1 MSTHTA
7 PSSTYRLQMRP
18 AGGLRDAAETAPY
31 LHRLGVGALY
41 TAPLLAAPGSTH
53 GYDWTDPRRVCP
65 DLGGEEARA
74 ALAARLRALGLGL
87 VVDIVPN
94 HMSVAVPEANA
105 WWWEVLRDGPGAAH
119 ARCFDIDWRRGPL
132 ELPVLPD
139 DGDGGAAA
147 LGRLELRDGALELD
161 GRRYPVA
168 PGTAPEGDRSD
179 PARVHGAQHYRLV
192 SWRRSREAMSYRRFF
207 DVSDLAAL
215 RVEDP
220 WVFERVHREVLRW
233 AEEGEVTGLRV
244 DHPDGLADPGG
255 YLRRLRGRFDGW
267 IAVEKI
273 LAPGEDPPQT
283 WPVEGTTGYD
293 ALREVCG
300 VFIDPAGEA
309 PLTRLAEELGAPGEP
324 GPVEEECKRR
334 AAMEVLAAETRRI
347 AEVVD
352 RVGRRDGEGGS
363 DGEDGRGDA
372 DGRGAPD
379 RRDAPDGPSPA
390 TVRAVAELLAAF
402 PAYRTYLPEG
412 EGRWAQAVRRA
423 RKRAGEPTGEG
434 AGEGAWGGTPDAAA
448 EVDRIDAAV
457 RADPGGEAAVR
468 IQQTSG
474 MVMAKGVEDTAFY
487 RATRFIALNEVGGDP
502 SEFGVS
508 VDAFHAAQARR
519 EASHPRAMTT
529 LSTHDT
535 KRSED
540 VRARLAV
547 IAEVPDAFADLV
559 REGTGRCGLSEPSLN
574 LLAWQTLVGAWPI
587 SAARLRDHLLKAARE
602 AKLATSWTDPDP
614 AFEEEVRAWP
624 ERVMSDGRIACSVEG
639 FVARIRAHGWSNALG
654 QKLVQLLMPGVPDV
668 YQGTELWDMSLVD
681 PDNRRPV
688 DFTAREVVLERLESG
703 RRPPVDAS
711 GEAKMHVVRQAL
723 RLRRRRDLRGYLP
736 LRAEGGAAGHAVAF
750 ARGPGGAVAAVATRL
765 PVGLEAEGGW
775 GDTVLPL
782 PSGPGRWRDL
792 LSGREVE
799 TPGGCRSAAPRLGDL
814 LAQYPVALLERRE

>member
-1 MSTHTA
+1 MSSHGPTA
-7 PSSTYRLQMRP
+7 PTSTYRLQIRP
-18 AGGLRDAAETAPY
+18 AGGLRDAADTASY
-31 LHRLGVGALY
+31 LHRLGVGAVY

-74 ALAARLRALGLGL
+74 ALAARLRALGMGL
-87 VVDIVPN
+87 VADIVPN
-94 HMSVAVPEANA
+94 HMSVALPEANA
-105 WWWEVLRDGPGAAH
+105 WWWEVLRDGPRAVH
-119 ARCFDIDWRRGPL
+119 ARCFDIDWERGPL

-139 DGDGGAAA
+139 DGDGGRAA
-147 LGRLELRDGALELD
+147 LSRLVLRGGHLELD

-168 PGTAPEGDRSD
+168 EGTVPHDGEADPEQ
-179 PARVHGAQHYRLV
+179 VHRAQHYRLV

-233 AEEGEVTGLRV
+233 ADAGEVTGLRV

-255 YLRRLRGRFDGW
+255 YLRRLRDRFGGW

-273 LAPGEDPPQT
+273 LAPGEEAPAS

-293 ALREVCG
+293 AAREVCG
-300 VFIDPAGEA
+300 LFVDPRAEG
-309 PLTRLAEELGAPGEP
+309 PLTRLAEELGAPGDP
-324 GPVEEECKRR
+324 RRVEEECKRR
-334 AAMEVLAAETRRI
+334 AATEVLAAETRRI
-347 AEVVD
+347 ASAVE
-352 RVGRRDGEGGS
+352 RAAAAEAGGEAGGA
-363 DGEDGRGDA
+363 DERGAGGRGPA
-372 DGRGAPD
+372 E
-379 RRDAPDGPSPA
+379 A
-390 TVRAVAELLAAF
+390 TVRAVAELLASF
-402 PAYRTYLPEG
+402 PVYRTYLPEG
-412 EGRWAQAVRRA
+412 LGRWAEAVRRA
-423 RKRAGEPTGEG
+423 RERVPE
-434 AGEGAWGGTPDAAA
+434 AAA
-448 EVDRIDAAV
+448 ELALIDRLV
-457 RADPGGEAAVR
+457 RGDPGGEAAVR

-474 MVMAKGVEDTAFY
+474 MVTAKGVEDTAFY

-502 SEFGVS
+502 AGFGVS
-508 VDAFHAAQARR
+508 VGAFHTAQARR
-519 EASHPRAMTT
+519 ETARPHGMTT

-547 IAEVPDAFADLV
+547 LTEIPEEFAAAV
-559 REGTGRCGLSEPSLN
+559 REWTVRRGLSEPSLN

-587 SAARLRDHLLKAARE
+587 SAVRLREHLLKAARE
-602 AKLATSWTDPDP
+602 AKAATSWTDPDP

-624 ERVMSDGRIACSVEG
+624 ERVLSDRRITVGVQGLVSW
-639 FVARIRAHGWSNALG
+639 IRPHGWSNALG
-654 QKLVQLLMPGVPDV
+654 QKLVQLAMPGVPDV
-668 YQGTELWDMSLVD
+668 YQGTELWDLSLVD

-688 DFTAREVVLERLESG
+688 DFTAREVLLERLESG

-736 LRAEGGAAGHAVAF
+736 LRAEGCAAGHAVAF
-750 ARGPGGAVAAVATRL
+750 ARGPDLGAAAVATRL
-765 PVGLEAEGGW
+765 PVALEADGGW
-775 GDTVLPL
+775 RDTVLPL

-799 TPGGCRSAAPRLGDL
+799 APAAGGRVAPRLSDL
-814 LAQYPVALLERRE
+814 LADYPVALLERRE

>member
-18 AGGLRDAAETAPY
+18 AGGLRGAADTAPY

-41 TAPLLAAPGSTH
+41 TAPLLAAAGSTH

-65 DLGGEEARA
+65 DLGGEEARS

-105 WWWEVLRDGPGAAH
+105 WWWEVLRDGPGAGH
-119 ARCFDIDWRRGPL
+119 ARCFDIDWRSGPL

-147 LGRLELRDGALELD
+147 LDRLELRDGALELD

-179 PARVHGAQHYRLV
+179 PARVHTAQHYRLV

-244 DHPDGLADPGG
+244 DHPDGLAAPGG
-255 YLRRLRGRFDGW
+255 YLRRLRARYGGW

-300 VFIDPAGEA
+300 VFVDPEGEG
-309 PLTRLAEELGAPGEP
+309 PLTRLAEETGAPGDP
-324 GPVEEECKRR
+324 GPVEVECKRR
-334 AAMEVLAAETRRI
+334 AATEVLAAETRRI
-347 AEVVD
+347 AAVVARAD
-352 RVGRRDGEGGS
+352 RNG
-363 DGEDGRGDA
+363 
-372 DGRGAPD
+372 
-379 RRDAPDGPSPA
+379 APDGPAAPAPPPA
-390 TVRAVAELLAAF
+390 TLRAVAELLAAF
-402 PAYRTYLPEG
+402 PVYRTYLPEG
-412 EGRWAQAVRRA
+412 QGRWAEAVRRA
-423 RKRAGEPTGEG
+423 RERA
-434 AGEGAWGGTPDAAA
+434 PDAAA
-448 EVDRIDAAV
+448 EVDRIDGIV
-457 RADPGGEAAVR
+457 RADPRGEAAVR

-508 VDAFHAAQARR
+508 VEAFHAAQARR
-519 EASHPRAMTT
+519 EASRPHAMTT

-547 IAEVPDAFADLV
+547 IAEVPGAFADLV
-559 REGTGRCGLSEPSLN
+559 REGTARCGLSEPSLN

-587 SAARLRDHLLKAARE
+587 SAARLSGHLLKAARE

-624 ERVMSDGRIACSVEG
+624 ERVMSDGRIACAVEG

-723 RLRRRRDLRGYLP
+723 RLRRRTDLRGYLP

-750 ARGPGGAVAAVATRL
+750 ARGPAGAVAAVATRL
-765 PVGLEAEGGW
+765 PVGLEAAGGW

-792 LSGREVE
+792 LSGREVG
-799 TPGGCRSAAPRLGDL
+799 PPSVRPAAPKLADL
-814 LAQYPVALLERRE
+814 LADYPVALLERRE